1 MGQYVLYVLVCAS
14 ALVTGLVLVQV
25 QHIYRPVYMYMYN
38 CTCVLQIAS
47 LFDGAHAWQQLVCD
61 DNAFATGFALPDDAD
76 VAAVQSELCDV
87 TRRQGRMLVD
97 VLLSHSHTYELFEQ
111 VRAYLM
117 TPFC

>member
-1 MGQYVLYVLVCAS
+1 MRS
-14 ALVTGLVLVQV
+14 
-25 QHIYRPVYMYMYN
+25 YRCN
-38 CTCVLQIAS
+38 TLLDRCTCTLQIAS
-47 LFDGAHAWQQLVCD
+47 LFEGAFVWQQLVCD
-61 DNAFATGFALPDDAD
+61 VNASTTGFALPDDAD

-87 TRRQGRMLVD
+87 TRRQAQMLVD